1 MRLKTHYLYYLFYPR
16 SWIIILLL
24 ICSSVLVAQEQTPPE
39 EFPIG
44 SGIGIEN
51 RTDPTYHQI
60 YDQSGLDRI
69 EQEAR
74 QTTSQFLTGYNL
86 GAVNMRGIED
96 YIYHYS
102 SSYYSK
108 WEAEVDADTPYIGVK
123 HKYGQLAQ
131 WKNTDTLCW
140 SSLGM
145 TEAGDSLVY
154 GPHYHQEKWYRRWLY
169 VVDSNMTNKY
179 DVRFIPRY
187 NMALDVTDSTLQPN
201 EEICRITVIV
211 RHAPVIDGHW
221 DGYTVVD
228 DTLKG
233 PLTLYALDF
242 QPYGQFKNIY
252 FSNNPDERWYRYPP
266 EFQSP
271 LDDKMNYPAPPC
283 TVWVDNNGNNGAEFR
298 IEWLGNTKCDLYI
311 DNLEVYD
318 DFGWKEFIEHPEET
332 AYNIKHYAEQYADS
346 FSTWNINLANW
357 MGCDEPSS
365 IDSYTPLRIVDSILA
380 SIGAPRLM
388 VHFYPQWYI
397 TVNADSQLARYYK
410 TAKPERINLGIYS
423 CLEWWPVIRGYDFEW
438 LRFNFQRASALDPDF
453 WFNAQTFSYQRPDS
467 SWCTWRK
474 PEPPEL
480 KSTVMLALAHGAKGI
495 IFGTNLVYKQK

>member
-1 MRLKTHYLYYLFYPR
+1 MPAKYGQGGFMKPNNHHLYYLFYPGGLASPGIWR
-16 SWIIILLL
+16 SV
-24 ICSSVLVAQEQTPPE
+24 SVLLRKSRAVLLQRSGWIFFTLLVFSATAIAQEQTTG

-60 YDQSGLDRI
+60 YDQSGLTRI

-86 GAVNMRGIED
+86 GAINMRGIED

-108 WEAEVDADTPYIGVK
+108 WEAETDTVAPYIGAK

-140 SSLGM
+140 STIGM
-145 TEAGDSLVY
+145 TESGDSLVY

-169 VVDSNMTNKY
+169 VDPNMTDKY
-179 DVRFIPRY
+179 DVRYIPRY
-187 NMALDVTDSTLQPN
+187 NMALDVTDPSLQNN
-201 EEICRITVIV
+201 EEICRITVVV

-221 DGYTVVD
+221 DGHTVVD

-233 PLTLYALDF
+233 PLTLYASDF
-242 QPYGQFKNIY
+242 QPYGQFKSIY
-252 FSNNPDERWYRYPP
+252 FSNIPDQRWYQYP
-266 EFQSP
+266 EAFQSP

-283 TVWVDNNGNNGAEFR
+283 TVWVDNNGNNGVEFR
-298 IEWLGNTKCDLYI
+298 VEWLGNTKCDLYI
-311 DNLEVYD
+311 DNIEVYD
-318 DFGWKEFIEHPEET
+318 DFGWREFIEDPSGT
-332 AYNIKHYAEQYADS
+332 ADQIKHYAEEYADS

-365 IDSYTPLRIVDSILA
+365 IDSYTPLRIVDSLLNDID
-380 SIGAPRLM
+380 APRLLC
-388 VHFYPQWYI
+388 VFNPYW
-397 TVNADSQLARYYK
+397 TWNN
-410 TAKPERINLGIYS
+410 RINGDTLLYQYYRMARSEKLIIDFYQKEFIIQKYLN
-423 CLEWWPVIRGYDFEW
+423 LEMV
-438 LRFNFQRASALDPDF
+438 
-453 WFNAQTFSYQRPDS
+453 
-467 SWCTWRK
+467 K
-474 PEPPEL
+474 
-480 KSTVMLALAHGAKGI
+480 
-495 IFGTNLVYKQK
+495 